1 MAMMRSHA
9 LRSVA
14 AALAVGA
21 PVGLI
26 VAGGGARLAMGLI
39 ALADDREDFGS
50 ITGSGAFVGEI
61 TFDGTVAVLV
71 TGMALGIFG
80 AFVYV
85 ALRSWLPA
93 SGRYRSL
100 VFVLIV
106 LGFGLFVTIDGN
118 QEDFVFLNTAVSIVS
133 FAAVLV
139 LYALLVPPLIDRLAP
154 RTVRRSL
161 WGRAVVV
168 GVLALSLVVGA
179 LAVEHAFEYAD
190 GSRLTAHGC
199 RADIVDRGHD
209 CRPVGRHPTP

>member
-1 MAMMRSHA
+1 MRSHL

-14 AALAVGA
+14 AALAVGGL
-21 PVGLI
+21 VGLV

-50 ITGSGAFVGEI
+50 ITGSGAFVGEVTI
-61 TFDGTVAVLV
+61 GGTVAVLV

-85 ALRSWLPA
+85 ALRAWLPA
-93 SGRYRSL
+93 TGRYRSL

-118 QEDFVFLNTAVSIVS
+118 QEDFVFLNTAVSIES

-139 LYALLVPPLIDRLAP
+139 LYALVVPPLIDRLAP
-154 RTVRRSL
+154 RTARRSL
-161 WGRAVVV
+161 WGHGVVACL
-168 GVLALSLVVGA
+168 LALSLVVGA
-179 LAVEHAFEYAD
+179 LAVKHAFEYAD
-190 GSRLTAHGC
+190 GSRLPG
-199 RADIVDRGHD
+199 
-209 CRPVGRHPTP
+209 

>member
-1 MAMMRSHA
+1 MRSRA

-21 PVGLI
+21 LVGLI

-39 ALADDREDFGS
+39 ALADDRQDFGS

-93 SGRYRSL
+93 SGRYRNL

-106 LGFGLFVTIDGN
+106 LGFGLRDDRRQPGGLRVPQHGR
-118 QEDFVFLNTAVSIVS
+118 EHRVLRRCARALRASR
-133 FAAVLV
+133 AA
-139 LYALLVPPLIDRLAP
+139 ADRPP
-154 RTVRRSL
+154 
-161 WGRAVVV
+161 RATN
-168 GVLALSLVVGA
+168 G
-179 LAVEHAFEYAD
+179 
-190 GSRLTAHGC
+190 
-199 RADIVDRGHD
+199 
-209 CRPVGRHPTP
+209 

>member
-1 MAMMRSHA
+1 MAMMRSRA

-80 AFVYV
+80 AFVYA

-161 WGRAVVV
+161 WGRAVVA

-190 GSRLTAHGC
+190 GSRLTAHGSQLP
-199 RADIVDRGHD
+199 G
-209 CRPVGRHPTP
+209 